1 MLSGPVL
8 VDGTSIRAMPSIQSR
23 GYITHYEDDDFTDPW
38 RPGET
43 ILIQHGF
50 GRNSQ
55 FWYRW
60 VPELAGE
67 FRVVRRD
74 LRGHGGSD
82 DGGEAGW
89 TFESLVD
96 DLAAFIDEVS
106 PGPTHL
112 VAEST
117 GGMLAVGLS
126 ARYPSKLRSLTLC
139 ACPTTINAHAQRF
152 FAGDHASWQEALAEL
167 GSEGW
172 ARWLLSQPGTFPSSE
187 PRQIEW
193 AIRQFGRA
201 SPSAMVEYSRI
212 ISATDVA
219 PLLPQIRVPAL
230 VLAPTRSAATSMEA
244 QQRMAGSIPD
254 AVLVP
259 IDGQG
264 HEIYVDRR
272 EDCIRALRQF
282 LSGVSPGLLANE

>member
-1 MLSGPVL
+1 MVSGPIRVAA
-8 VDGTSIRAMPSIQSR
+8 SIRDVPSIQSR
-23 GYITHYEDDDFTDPW
+23 GYITHYEDEQFTDPW
-38 RPGET
+38 GPAET

-74 LRGHGGSD
+74 LRGHGGSG

-126 ARYPSKLRSLTLC
+126 ARHPAKLRSLTLC

-152 FAGDHASWQEALAEL
+152 FAGDHGSWQEALADL

-187 PRQIEW
+187 PQQIEW
-193 AIRQFGRA
+193 AIQQFGRA
-201 SPSAMVEYSRI
+201 SPSALVEYSRI
-212 ISATDVA
+212 ISTTDVA
-219 PLLPQIRVPAL
+219 PLLAQIRVPAL
-230 VLAPTRSAATSMEA
+230 VLAPTRSAATSMES
-244 QQRMAGSIPD
+244 QQQMASSIPD

-264 HEIYVDRR
+264 HEIYVDRHA
-272 EDCIRALRQF
+272 ECIRALREF
-282 LSGVSPGLLANE
+282 TAGVSRRLPARE